1 MADGRPERPDGD
13 IPHVRRRS
21 ELDHC
26 TRSLTGYVS
35 CQEDNVT
42 VVTRPTRNER
52 DAYRLLYAGF
62 VAAPLIAGF
71 DKFTDKLGN
80 WDRYLADGVA
90 EKLPVKRHA
99 FMQAVGLIEI
109 GAGLLVA
116 AKPKW
121 GAYVV
126 SAWLA
131 GIVTNLWAK
140 PQYRDIALRDV
151 GLALSAL
158 ALGQLA
164 ADVAVE
170 GA

>member
-1 MADGRPERPDGD
+1 MTA
-13 IPHVRRRS
+13 
-21 ELDHC
+21 
-26 TRSLTGYVS
+26 
-35 CQEDNVT
+35 
-42 VVTRPTRNER
+42 VTRPTRNER

-90 EKLPVKRHA
+90 EKLPVKRHT

-140 PQYRDIALRDV
+140 PQYRDIALRDF
-151 GLALSAL
+151 GLALGAL
-158 ALGQLA
+158 ALGRLA
-164 ADVAVE
+164 ADVPGRA
-170 GA
+170 A